1 MVTLRAITVEN
12 FDAILGLQV
21 GADQRELVCSNA
33 ESIAQ
38 AYVQPECI
46 PLAIYAADTPVGFVM
61 YCVDRDDNEWWLYRL
76 MVEETYQGRGYG
88 RAALQKLLE
97 LVQADRSRHRMYL
110 GVDLTGKASVRLYQS
125 LGFRFDGRVFGKEH
139 IMVLEY

>member
-21 GADQRELVCSNA
+21 GVDQRELVCSNA

-46 PLAIYAADTPVGFVM
+46 PLAIYAADTPVGFAM

-76 MVEETYQGRGYG
+76 MV
-88 RAALQKLLE
+88 
-97 LVQADRSRHRMYL
+97 
-110 GVDLTGKASVRLYQS
+110 
-125 LGFRFDGRVFGKEH
+125 
-139 IMVLEY
+139 

>member
-21 GADQRELVCSNA
+21 GVDQRELVCSNA

-46 PLAIYAADTPVGFVM
+46 PLAIYAVDTPVGFAM
-61 YCVDRDDNEWWLYRL
+61 YCPE
-76 MVEETYQGRGYG
+76 
-88 RAALQKLLE
+88 RA
-97 LVQADRSRHRMYL
+97 
-110 GVDLTGKASVRLYQS
+110 
-125 LGFRFDGRVFGKEH
+125 DGESGSGG
-139 IMVLEY
+139 

>member
-21 GADQRELVCSNA
+21 GVDQRELVCSNA

-46 PLAIYAADTPVGFVM
+46 PLAIYAALLCTVWTATTMSGGCIGSWWRRRTRGAVMDELLFRSSWSWYRQTGADTG
-61 YCVDRDDNEWWLYRL
+61 CIW
-76 MVEETYQGRGYG
+76 
-88 RAALQKLLE
+88 
-97 LVQADRSRHRMYL
+97 
-110 GVDLTGKASVRLYQS
+110 AS
-125 LGFRFDGRVFGKEH
+125 
-139 IMVLEY
+139 I

>member
-1 MVTLRAITVEN
+1 MVTLRAITAEN

-21 GADQRELVCSNA
+21 GVDQRELVCSNA

-46 PLAIYAADTPVGFVM
+46 PLAIYAVDTPVGFAM

-88 RAALQKLLE
+88 RALFRSSWSWYRQTG
-97 LVQADRSRHRMYL
+97 AD
-110 GVDLTGKASVRLYQS
+110 TGCIWAS
-125 LGFRFDGRVFGKEH
+125 
-139 IMVLEY
+139 I